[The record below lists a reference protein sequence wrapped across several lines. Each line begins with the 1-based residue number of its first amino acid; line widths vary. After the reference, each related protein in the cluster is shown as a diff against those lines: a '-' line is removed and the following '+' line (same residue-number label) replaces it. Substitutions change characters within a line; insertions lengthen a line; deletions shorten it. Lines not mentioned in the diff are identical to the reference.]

1 MAKERFTN
9 AEIALQYAKH
19 GWKVYPLVQNK
30 KFPYKGSKGHLD
42 ATNDPDEVI
51 DLFFKYGELS
61 NVGLN
66 LLGTDIVVIDIDLHH
81 EDKSG
86 FEALK
91 EIEDAY
97 GELPSTYTV
106 STPRQGEHRYY
117 RLPGLSMNKDI
128 QAFRPGIDIMVSK
141 IYVPPSQVTDDNGE
155 LIGKYAVKE
164 GKITEIANLPNWFIK
179 LLVQHEESTKT
190 RMQLPSKIYPKSRLN
205 EKNWKGMLLEEIVDG
220 SVEGNRNAWITSMF
234 GKLLYSRMD
243 TRKAIQLIEV
253 INQNFVS
260 PPIKQ
265 KELEGIIKSVL
276 SRDCQKLRGG
286 MNLNE

>member
-1 MAKERFTN
+1 MTKQRFTN

-19 GWKVYPLVQNK
+19 GWRVYPLVQNK
-30 KFPYKGSKGHLD
+30 KFPYKGSNGHLD
-42 ATNDPDEVI
+42 ATNDPDEVT

-66 LLGTDIVVIDIDLHH
+66 LLGTDIVVLDIDLHH

-86 FEALK
+86 FDALK

-97 GELPSTYTV
+97 GELPPTYTV

-155 LIGKYAVKE
+155 LIGKYVVKE
-164 GKITEIANLPNWFIK
+164 GKITEIANFPKWFID
-179 LLVQHEESTKT
+179 LMVQHEKNTKIRT
-190 RMQLPSKIYPKSRLN
+190 QLPLNVPHKSSLGK
-205 EKNWKGMLLEEIVDG
+205 KNWKGVFLEEIVDG
-220 SVEGNRNAWITSMF
+220 SVEGNRNSWITYMF

-260 PPIKQ
+260 PPVKQ

-276 SRDCQKLRGG
+276 TRDCQKLRGG